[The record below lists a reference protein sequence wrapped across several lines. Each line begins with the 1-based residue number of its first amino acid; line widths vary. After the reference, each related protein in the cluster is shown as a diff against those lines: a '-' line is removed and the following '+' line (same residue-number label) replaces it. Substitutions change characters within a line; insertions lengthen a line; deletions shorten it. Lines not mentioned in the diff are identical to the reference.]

1 MLSNLSSSGGMRSRT
16 ASQTAQVAKA
26 EFLTFQLGKEEYG
39 IDILRVQEIR
49 SYETPTRIAHA
60 PDFIK
65 GVVDLRGVIVP
76 IVDLRMKLACPTVEY
91 TAFTVVIILN
101 VADTVLGVV
110 VDSVADVVNL
120 ALDAIRPTP
129 QFQSQVDEAFI
140 KGIATVDE
148 RMLIVMD
155 IEALLSS
162 ADMGL
167 LKAAVG

>member
-1 MLSNLSSSGGMRSRT
+1 M
-16 ASQTAQVAKA
+16 
-26 EFLTFQLGKEEYG
+26 
-39 IDILRVQEIR
+39 
-49 SYETPTRIAHA
+49 
-60 PDFIK
+60 
-65 GVVDLRGVIVP
+65 
-76 IVDLRMKLACPTVEY
+76 
-91 TAFTVVIILN
+91 IILN

-129 QFQSQVDEAFI
+129 QFQSQVDAAFI

-167 LKAAVG
+167 LKAAVA